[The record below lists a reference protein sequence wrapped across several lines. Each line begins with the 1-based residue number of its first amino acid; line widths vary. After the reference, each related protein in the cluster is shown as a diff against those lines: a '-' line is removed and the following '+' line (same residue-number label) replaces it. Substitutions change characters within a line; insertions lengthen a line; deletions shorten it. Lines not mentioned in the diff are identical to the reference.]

1 VSLQDIELV
10 RAQFEG
16 VNARNFEGAMGLY
29 ADDVVLVVHSSFG
42 LETGTFE
49 GKEAV
54 GDWFGQWFQ
63 IFSPDYRFRIEEARE
78 IGEVIFIHA
87 KHGGRGRTSGVEVR
101 DETSYL
107 YSVRSGRVVRVELF
121 GERDEALQAASLP
134 EWSKGETD

>member
-1 VSLQDIELV
+1 VSLRDIELV
-10 RAQFEG
+10 RAQFEC
-16 VNARNFEGAMGLY
+16 VNERNFERAMDLY

-63 IFSPDYRFRIEEARE
+63 IFSPDYRFEIEEARE
-78 IGEVIFIHA
+78 IGDVIFLHA
-87 KHGGRGRTSGVEVR
+87 KHGGRGRTSGVKVR

-107 YSVRSGRVVRVELF
+107 YSVRSGRVARVELF

-134 EWSKGETD
+134 ERSETETD

>member
-16 VNARNFEGAMGLY
+16 VNERNFEGAMDLY

-54 GDWFGQWFQ
+54 GDWFGQWFR
-63 IFSPDYRFRIEEARE
+63 IFSPDYRFEIEEERE
-78 IGEVIFIHA
+78 IGDVIFIHA

-121 GERDEALQAASLP
+121 GERDEALQVASLP
-134 EWSKGETD
+134 EWSEGETE